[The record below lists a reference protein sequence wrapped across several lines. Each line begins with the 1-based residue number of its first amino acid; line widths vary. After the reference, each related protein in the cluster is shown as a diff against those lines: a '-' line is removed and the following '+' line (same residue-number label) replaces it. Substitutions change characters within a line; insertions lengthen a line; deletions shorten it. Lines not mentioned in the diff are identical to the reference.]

1 MPGMESARG
10 LSIVEI
16 LVVMAIFAIVAAMAV
31 PMTRNAI
38 GDMRLRGDARSLNN
52 AMSLTKMRAA
62 SDFTNARL
70 YLALDSNSFHIETW
84 QKTGPAWVTEGGT
97 TQLAGSDTFG
107 YGVVSAPPPNTQA
120 AIGQAAQCRTAA
132 GAVIG
137 NTACVVFNS
146 RGIPV
151 DATGAPTGAGALYLT
166 DNTAVYG
173 ITVSASGLIKLWRTN
188 PTTTPGWSL
197 Q

>member
-1 MPGMESARG
+1 MSSARG
-10 LSIVEI
+10 VSIVQI
-16 LVVMAIFAIVAAMAV
+16 LVAMGLTAVVAAMAV
-31 PMTRNAI
+31 PMTRNAL
-38 GDMRLRGDARSLNN
+38 GDFRLRGDARSLNN

-70 YLALDSNSFHIETW
+70 YVALDSKSFHIETW
-84 QKTGPAWVTEGGT
+84 QKTGPAWAAEGGIT
-97 TQLAGSDTFG
+97 ALSGFDTFG
-107 YGVVSAPPPNTQA
+107 YGVVGAAPPNTQA
-120 AIGQAAQCRTAA
+120 AIAQAAQCRTAA

-151 DATGAPTGAGALYLT
+151 DTTGAPTGAGAVYLT
-166 DNTAVYG
+166 DNTAVYAV
-173 ITVSASGLIKLWRTN
+173 TMSASGLIKLWRTN
-188 PTTTPGWSL
+188 PAATPAWSL

>member
-1 MPGMESARG
+1 
-10 LSIVEI
+10 
-16 LVVMAIFAIVAAMAV
+16 MAITSIVAAMAV

-52 AMSLTKMRAA
+52 AVSLTKMRAA

-70 YLALDSNSFHIETW
+70 YIALDSKSFHIERW

-97 TQLAGSDTFG
+97 TLLAGDDTFG

-132 GAVIG
+132 GAAIG

-151 DATGAPTGAGALYLT
+151 DTTGAPTGAGALYLT
-166 DNTAVYG
+166 DNTAVYAVT
-173 ITVSASGLIKLWRTN
+173 ISASGLIKLWRTN
-188 PTTTPGWSL
+188 PTPTPAWSL